1 MRGLARL
8 GSCNVGGI
16 SRRIAP
22 LSPRPYRASMPPAL
36 SLFAACNPGIE
47 PLLAREIAALGAEP
61 NIVAGGVEFSGDVA
75 LAMRAARWLGT
86 ASHLMLRVA
95 EFRCRAPGEL
105 ERKAAESAWR
115 EWLRRDVPLAIRATS
130 RASRVFHTGLV
141 AERVRAA
148 IEAALGAKLDP
159 VTTPDTPAARLQVR
173 FHRDVCTLSLEAT
186 STPLHRRGYR
196 LEGAKAPLREDLAHA
211 LVLASGWRPDEA
223 LLDPF
228 CGSGTL
234 AIEAAGL
241 ALGLAPGRHLPPPLA
256 HLALF
261 EASSGQRV
269 AAETRAAHAAPICA
283 SDRDA
288 GAIAAAR
295 ANAERAGVAHAI
307 AFERAALTK
316 CAWLAAPEL
325 APKRG
330 ALVTNPPFGRRVSE
344 SQKLE
349 TLYQALGHRAAK
361 LGADWRIA
369 LLAHDV
375 RLARR
380 TGLALEAA
388 FATKH
393 GGLNVSALVGTATA
407 ASD

>member
-1 MRGLARL
+1 
-8 GSCNVGGI
+8 
-16 SRRIAP
+16 
-22 LSPRPYRASMPPAL
+22 MPPPFA
-36 SLFAACNPGIE
+36 LFAACNPGIE
-47 PLLAREIAALGAEP
+47 PLLAREIAALGVEARETP
-61 NIVAGGVEFSGDVA
+61 GGVEFSGDLE
-75 LAMRAARWLGT
+75 LAMRAARWLGC

-105 ERKAAESAWR
+105 SRKAAEIPWR
-115 EWLRRDVPLAIRATS
+115 AWLRADVPLAIRATS

-148 IEAALGAKLDP
+148 IEAALGAKLAGA
-159 VTTPDTPAARLQVR
+159 TTPETTATRLQAR
-173 FHRDVCTLSLEAT
+173 FHRDVCTISVEAT
-186 STPLHRRGYR
+186 ATPLHRRGYR
-196 LEGAKAPLREDLAHA
+196 FESAKAPLREDLAHA
-211 LVLASGWRPDEA
+211 LVLASGWQPGDA

-228 CGSGTL
+228 CGSGTI

-241 ALGLAPGRHLPPPLA
+241 ALGLAPGRLLAPPLE

-261 EASSGQRV
+261 DASAWRRV
-269 AAETRAAHAAPICA
+269 AAASRAPNSSPICA

-295 ANAERAGVAHAI
+295 ANAERAGVASAI
-307 AFERAALTK
+307 AIERAAVTK
-316 CAWLAAPEL
+316 CAWLAAPES
-325 APKRG
+325 APERG

-344 SQKLE
+344 AAKLE
-349 TLYQALGHRAAK
+349 TLYQALGHRAAR
-361 LGADWRIA
+361 LGAGWRVA
-369 LLAHDV
+369 LLAHDA

-393 GGLNVSALVGTATA
+393 GGLNVSALVAAATA
-407 ASD
+407 RSD